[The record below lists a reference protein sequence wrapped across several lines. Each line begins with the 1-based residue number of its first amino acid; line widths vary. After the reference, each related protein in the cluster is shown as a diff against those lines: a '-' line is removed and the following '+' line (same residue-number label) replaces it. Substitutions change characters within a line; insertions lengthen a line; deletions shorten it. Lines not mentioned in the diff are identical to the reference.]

1 VTLRTAF
8 VLTAGVVLVAAPTAL
23 AQVTVNPREVPAGSV
38 ARFDIR
44 VPNHHPEA
52 GVVKITVRLPKGL
65 DSVSFQP
72 KPGWER
78 SVTMVKLAEPV
89 TNAEG
94 ERVSERID
102 RVIWKGGTIAP
113 GEFDDFGL
121 SAKVPG
127 KAGMVLAFPALQA
140 YSNGDV
146 VRWLG
151 SPGADQPA
159 PLVTLGAA
167 EDEDAR
173 GSEAPA
179 TTADDDESGG
189 RATLAL
195 VLALNGLAAGL
206 VALVV
211 ALRRRPRAA

>member
-8 VLTAGVVLVAAPTAL
+8 VLTAGAVLVAAPAAL
-23 AQVTVNPREVPAGSV
+23 AQVTVNPQEVPAGSV

-44 VPNHHPEA
+44 VPNDRPDA
-52 GVVKITVRLPKGL
+52 DIVKVTVRLPEGL

-78 SVTMVKLAEPV
+78 TVTMVKLAEPV

-94 ERVSERID
+94 RRVTERID
-102 RVIWKGGTIAP
+102 RVVWKGGTIAP
-113 GEFDDFGL
+113 GEFDQFGL

-127 KAGMVLAFPALQA
+127 KAGTVLAFPALQT

-151 SPGADQPA
+151 SPNADQPA
-159 PLVTLGAA
+159 PQLTIGAA
-167 EDEDAR
+167 QDEAAP
-173 GSEAPA
+173 GSEAPV
-179 TTADDDESGG
+179 TTAKDDGSGG

-195 VLALNGLAAGL
+195 VLALNGLAVAL
-206 VALVV
+206 AALVV